1 MWTYSELSNIART
14 FNDSVLEDILTTEEI
29 AVIPSSAIPN
39 LRQTIIQP
47 KHNNKVRILK
57 CITLKFFFR
66 SKQSRFNI
74 SSQI

>member
-29 AVIPSSAIPN
+29 AVIPPSAIPN

-47 KHNNKVRILK
+47 KHNNQVRFVVFKIIK
-57 CITLKFFFR
+57 TKFFT
-66 SKQSRFNI
+66 
-74 SSQI
+74 

>member
-29 AVIPSSAIPN
+29 AVIPPSAIPN

-47 KHNNKVRILK
+47 KHNNQVRFVVFKII
-57 CITLKFFFR
+57 ITKFFT
-66 SKQSRFNI
+66 
-74 SSQI
+74 